1 MSLLFIA
8 AIVAPVVWERFLL
21 QDCVIEHRF
30 TGGEKPR
37 EREVDGRCHGELY
50 TDGIR
55 RDEMSANSVVH
66 ENQGPALTPSRYA
79 MSNRRVPTPTC
90 IFVFILLT
98 SPGKVSGTE
107 TIMAAA
113 ARQFFGRH
121 EGQMHDLRSGR
132 LTAPYVYL
140 YLP

>member
-55 RDEMSANSVVH
+55 RD
-66 ENQGPALTPSRYA
+66 
-79 MSNRRVPTPTC
+79 
-90 IFVFILLT
+90 
-98 SPGKVSGTE
+98 
-107 TIMAAA
+107 
-113 ARQFFGRH
+113 
-121 EGQMHDLRSGR
+121 
-132 LTAPYVYL
+132 
-140 YLP
+140 